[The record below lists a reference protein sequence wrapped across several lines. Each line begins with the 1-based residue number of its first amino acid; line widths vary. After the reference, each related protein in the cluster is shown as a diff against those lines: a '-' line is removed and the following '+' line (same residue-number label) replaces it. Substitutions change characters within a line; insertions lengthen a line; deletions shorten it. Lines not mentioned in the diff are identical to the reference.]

1 MQQFILHIIEQYG
14 YFGVFFLILI
24 ENVFPPI
31 PSEVILLF
39 SGFFSTYTNLSV
51 LYMIVASTF
60 GSLLGAIILY
70 YIGKIFNKERLK
82 KIVNGKLGKI
92 LFLKEKDIDKADEW
106 FDNKGNKSVFF
117 CRFVPIVRS
126 LISIPAGMSEMPMVK
141 FIIYTVNN
149 GIFSTGNYCLVSL
162 VHSVKIAECNRRFL
176 IRHNSVFIYYIQTV
190 CLRQIFQF
198 QKDFSSQSLPS
209 THFEIHK
216 KLLFMSYNR

>member
-1 MQQFILHIIEQYG
+1 MQQFILHIIEQFG

-82 KIVNGKLGKI
+82 KIVNGRLGKI
-92 LFLKEKDIDKADEW
+92 LFLKEKDIDKADECLII
-106 FDNKGNKSVFF
+106 KEIKVYFF
-117 CRFVPIVRS
+117 VG
-126 LISIPAGMSEMPMVK
+126 L
-141 FIIYTVNN
+141 Y
-149 GIFSTGNYCLVSL
+149 
-162 VHSVKIAECNRRFL
+162 
-176 IRHNSVFIYYIQTV
+176 Q
-190 CLRQIFQF
+190 
-198 QKDFSSQSLPS
+198 
-209 THFEIHK
+209 
-216 KLLFMSYNR
+216 LLEV

>member
-1 MQQFILHIIEQYG
+1 MQQFILHIIEQFG

-39 SGFFSTYTNLSV
+39 SGFFSSYTSLSV
-51 LYMIVASTF
+51 FYMILASTL
-60 GSLLGAIILY
+60 GSFLGAIILY

-82 KIVNGKLGKI
+82 KIVNGRLGKI
-92 LFLKEKDIDKADEW
+92 LFLKENDIDKADEW

-141 FIIYTVNN
+141 FIIYTICGSMIWNTVLICLGYRLGSNWEYVLTILDKYQMLVIVILVI
-149 GIFSTGNYCLVSL
+149 IFGYVIIKFYRKKRKSK
-162 VHSVKIAECNRRFL
+162 KI
-176 IRHNSVFIYYIQTV
+176 
-190 CLRQIFQF
+190 
-198 QKDFSSQSLPS
+198 
-209 THFEIHK
+209 
-216 KLLFMSYNR
+216 